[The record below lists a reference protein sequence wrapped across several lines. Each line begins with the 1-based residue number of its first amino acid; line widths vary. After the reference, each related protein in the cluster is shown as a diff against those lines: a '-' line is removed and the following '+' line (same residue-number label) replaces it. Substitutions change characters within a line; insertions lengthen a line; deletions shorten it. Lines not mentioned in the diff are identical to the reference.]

1 VGSIT
6 RRCRRRQWWPPAPKP
21 AKASKAKPAVVDI
34 EPVPDVEKVTTDDGD
49 IFG

>member
-1 VGSIT
+1 VIE
-6 RRCRRRQWWPPAPKP
+6 PPAPRP

-34 EPVPDVEKVTTDDGD
+34 EPEPVAADDGD